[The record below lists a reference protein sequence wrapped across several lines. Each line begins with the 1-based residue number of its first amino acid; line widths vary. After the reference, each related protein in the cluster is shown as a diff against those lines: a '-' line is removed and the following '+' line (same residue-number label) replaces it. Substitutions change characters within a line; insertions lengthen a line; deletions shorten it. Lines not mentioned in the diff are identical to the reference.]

1 MSAFLIGSIEEVNK
15 KISKLDR
22 KLQRYTQLV
31 VESRASDYPEEDF
44 TRGKRPKSSVG
55 REIIE
60 RKGSSDTVLKIQ
72 RKSIAF

>member
-1 MSAFLIGSIEEVNK
+1 MFSLTIFSAFLIGSIEEVNK

-31 VESRASDYPEEDF
+31 VESRASDHQDEQML
-44 TRGKRPKSSVG
+44 RGDRPKSSVG

-60 RKGSSDTVLKIQ
+60 RKGLIL
-72 RKSIAF
+72 I